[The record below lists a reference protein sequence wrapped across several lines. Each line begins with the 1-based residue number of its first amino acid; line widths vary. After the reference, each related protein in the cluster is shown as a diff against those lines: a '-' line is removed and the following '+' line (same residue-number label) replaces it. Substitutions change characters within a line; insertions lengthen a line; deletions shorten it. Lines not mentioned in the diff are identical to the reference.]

1 MPDKPVIG
9 EELAGFEEKW
19 ELDENNKLIP
29 RKNPL
34 SVVPAL
40 VEEVAASLMVSADVT
55 ELETYAIDALEL
67 LQNDDTAA
75 AIVILRTALL
85 ERVSWCGCSPGKC
98 EGDKFLGCRSKSPL
112 VK

>member
-1 MPDKPVIG
+1 MVREGLIG
-9 EELAGFEEKW
+9 LLQQESDIEICGG
-19 ELDENNKLIP
+19 
-29 RKNPL
+29 
-34 SVVPAL
+34 
-40 VEEVAASLMVSADVT
+40 AAN
-55 ELETYAIDALEL
+55 AIDALEL